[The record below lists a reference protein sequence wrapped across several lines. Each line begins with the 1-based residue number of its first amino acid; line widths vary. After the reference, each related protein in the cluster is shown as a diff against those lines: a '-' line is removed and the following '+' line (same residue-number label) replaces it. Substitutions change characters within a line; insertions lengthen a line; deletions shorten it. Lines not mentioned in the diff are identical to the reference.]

1 MAKDVKFNIK
11 LVIDGK
17 EQIVTVSTA
26 VKDLAEQIA
35 AAQNASGSLRNNFL
49 KLNQTVDYFR
59 NLYGAAS
66 DAASALS
73 ALTEE
78 SRSFGT
84 AMRAAN
90 TMAGKDESGFGEL
103 KDQVSELAK
112 EIPVARDA
120 LADGLYQ
127 VISNGV
133 PEDNWIDYLRRS
145 ARASVGGI
153 ADLGETVKVTSTV
166 IKNYGLE
173 WSAAGDIQD
182 KIQLTAKYGVTTF
195 EQLAAALPRVT
206 ANAAT
211 LGVSIDE
218 LMATFATLTGVSG
231 NTAEVS
237 TQLAAVFTALVK
249 PSSEAAAMA
258 EQMGIRFDAAAI
270 RAAGGMQNFL
280 RMLDISVKRYAAT
293 SGVLEEEVYGR
304 LFGSAEALRALI
316 PLTGELSAK
325 FSDNVAAMADST
337 GTIDQAFEQMGRTGS
352 ARLQELQN
360 RFAGLGD
367 AIAEATQG
375 FAPYLNFA
383 AQLGTVFTSVMTL
396 ANAFKTFGG
405 AQRLF
410 NSRMMQ
416 NAAATLLFGRNAT
429 AAAASA
435 HTMSTAMRGV
445 AASATAAKVAIRAAF
460 ITTGVGA
467 VIAAATFALEKF
479 LNAMDDT
486 TEGLNELNE
495 AEEEFKRAGAEARVA
510 IDEEIKKLGALIASK
525 ADTTE
530 AVRRLNEEYGRTFG
544 TYETAAEWYD
554 ILTQKSSAYA
564 RQVGYEAQARKLAT
578 QIAEKEM
585 ALEQNRQ
592 KQEQLKKEGKATYTK
607 IMPVNVGGLVPSA
620 KVEGV
625 DTEAMRE
632 AKQEARELADEI
644 AELEQ
649 KMALAQQGI
658 AKSAEEIGTD
668 ISQAAGA
675 VNAAT
680 GNGPGAPTAGTATPT
695 RPDIGLFTPGSDV
708 DTKGVEELR
717 RAAQP
722 ITEEYIRQAD
732 TLREIDDIISRLTNR
747 QQGQQMGDA
756 LQTQKLIDQAREKRE
771 GMAATLDLPS
781 VERQTEELENLPPAK
796 LQAELELIGLDKVRE
811 QLAGLKALRDIVPEG
826 QREQLDT
833 LIGKWQGYAD
843 TLDATGQRTPGVQD
857 NLRAVGSALSSLSGV
872 VGEGAGQWMQWAS
885 GVLSAIASAIPA
897 ITSLLG
903 LTEEETAAN
912 AKGAATK
919 AANSVAGIPF
929 VGPAMAVA
937 AIASVV
943 AALASIPK
951 FAKGGIAYGPTLGMF
966 GEYAGASRNPE
977 VVAPLD
983 RLRSLIEPAEGISG
997 EVRFEIEGDKLV
1009 GILRR
1014 RARQSARG

>member
-26 VKDLAEQIA
+26 VKDLAEQMA
-35 AAQNASGSLRNNFL
+35 LTQGMADELRKHFNF
-49 KLNQTVDYFR
+49 NMAVGYFR
-59 NLYGAAS
+59 NISDSLS
-66 DAASALS
+66 DASSALS

-90 TMAGKDESGFGEL
+90 TMAGKDEAGFGEL

-133 PEDNWIDYLRRS
+133 PEDNWIDYLRQS

-195 EQLAAALPRVT
+195 EQLAATLPRVT

-337 GTIDQAFEQMGRTGS
+337 GTIDQAFEQMGQTGS

-367 AIAEATQG
+367 AIADATQG

-405 AQRLF
+405 VQRLF

-479 LNAMDDT
+479 LNAVDDT

-495 AEEEFKRAGAEARVA
+495 AEEEFRRAGAEARVA

-525 ADTTE
+525 ADTAE

-554 ILTQKSSAYA
+554 VLTQKSSAYA

-578 QIAEKEM
+578 QLAEKEM

-620 KVEGV
+620 QVEG

-658 AKSAEEIGTD
+658 AKSAEEIGAD

-680 GNGPGAPTAGTATPT
+680 GNSPGTPTGTATPT
-695 RPDIGLFTPGSDV
+695 RPDIGPFAPGSDV

-781 VERQTEELENLPPAK
+781 VERQTEELENLPPTK

-843 TLDATGQRTPGVQD
+843 TLDTTGQRTPGVQD
-857 NLRAVGSALSSLSGV
+857 NLRAVGSTLSSLSGV
-872 VGEGAGQWMQWAS
+872 VGDGAGQWMQWAS
-885 GVLSAIASAIPA
+885 SVLSAIASAIPA
-897 ITSLLG
+897 ITSLLR

-983 RLRSLIEPAEGISG
+983 RLRSLIEPAEGVSG